1 MNLSVHHRNLVRV
14 LARTL
19 FTRDR
24 TPEIDGDDA
33 NVEARFVAWHARLP
47 PLQGAALVGAL
58 GAFDVAYGAWA
69 GRPGTS
75 FVQGAHGERVAF
87 LEACAETGP
96 YHARQLFE
104 ALRLA
109 MIAAY
114 VDSPA
119 VAAAIGLDD
128 PVALART
135 RCPETP

>member
-24 TPEIDGDDA
+24 APEIDADDA
-33 NVEARFVAWHARLP
+33 GVEAWFVAWHARLP

-58 GAFDVAYGAWA
+58 GAFDVAFGAWA
-69 GRPGTS
+69 GRPGRS
-75 FVQGAHGERVAF
+75 FVEGAYGERAAF
-87 LEACAETGP
+87 LEACTETSP
-96 YHARQLFE
+96 YLARQLFE

-109 MIAAY
+109 MLAAY

-119 VAAAIGLDD
+119 VAAAIGLGD

-135 RCPETP
+135 RCPETE